1 MIQFQSLTSQ
11 IYCFL
16 GRSLT
21 SWGFGCG
28 GRILLLWAEVWG
40 RSVGDL
46 GRWNERLGMIWIRV
60 GLSVGCER

>member
-1 MIQFQSLTSQ
+1 M
-11 IYCFL
+11 
-16 GRSLT
+16 T

-46 GRWNERLGMIWIRV
+46 DRWNERLGMIWIRV
-60 GLSVGCER
+60 GLSVSCER